1 MKLIPENN
9 NGITLASIQQRKLA
23 IKRQLNQRKGNMVNK
38 TQSLF
43 TPTHDVTKWDR
54 TLNLIN
60 NSIAVYD
67 GLLLGLRL
75 MMRFKGF
82 FRRR

>member
-1 MKLIPENN
+1 MKLVPEKEK
-9 NGITLASIQQRKLA
+9 GITLEDIRLRKLA
-23 IKRQLNQRKGNMVNK
+23 IKQQLSQRKGNMVNK

-43 TPTHDVTKWDR
+43 TPARDVTKWDR
-54 TLNLIN
+54 TLSLIS

-75 MMRFKGF
+75 MTRFKGF

>member
-1 MKLIPENN
+1 MKLVPEKEK
-9 NGITLASIQQRKLA
+9 GITLEDIRLRKLA
-23 IKRQLNQRKGNMVNK
+23 IKKQLSQRKGNMVNK

-43 TPTHDVTKWDR
+43 THARDVTKWDR
-54 TLNLIN
+54 TLSLIS

-75 MMRFKGF
+75 MTRFKGF

>member
-75 MMRFKGF
+75 MMRFKEKMKE
-82 FRRR
+82 

>member
-1 MKLIPENN
+1 MKLIPEKNK
-9 NGITLASIQQRKLA
+9 GITLESIQQRKLA
-23 IKRQLNQRKGNMVNK
+23 IKRQLNQRKGDMVNK

-43 TPTHDVTKWDR
+43 TPAHDVTKWDR
-54 TLNLIN
+54 TLNLIS

-75 MMRFKGF
+75 MARFKGF